1 VAGQAVIFL
10 GPPGA
15 GKGTQAGRL
24 AAERGFVQLSTG
36 AILRDHVTRNTDL
49 GQLAR
54 PIMEAGGL
62 VPDPLILDLIRAE
75 MAVMPHPQVIFDGF
89 PRTLPQA
96 EALDQLLAELDIQ
109 LLGVL
114 SVEVP
119 TPLLVER
126 LLDRALK
133 DGRSDDNEETIRSRM
148 QVYHEK
154 TRPLSDYY
162 AQRGS
167 LRTIDGVGTPD
178 QVYSRIEA
186 VLEGS

>member
-1 VAGQAVIFL
+1 MAGQAVIFL

-36 AILRDHVTRNTDL
+36 AMLRDHVARNTEL

-54 PIMEAGGL
+54 PIMESGGL

-75 MAVMPHPQVIFDGF
+75 MAAMPQPRVIFDGF

-96 EALDQLLAELDIQ
+96 EALDRLLVDLDIH

-119 TPLLVER
+119 TALLVER
-126 LLDRALK
+126 LLERSLK
-133 DGRSDDNEETIRSRM
+133 EGRSDDNEETIRSRM
-148 QVYHEK
+148 RVYEEK
-154 TRPLSDYY
+154 TRPLVTYY
-162 AQRGS
+162 AGTGS
-167 LRTIDGVGTPD
+167 LRVIDGVGTPE
-178 QVYSRIEA
+178 QVYGRIETA
-186 VLEGS
+186 LGGE